1 MEDQRYGNLLIQGT
15 EISSGERMDKT
26 SNFAAIAVALLM
38 VATIGATFLYAQN
51 ENLRQENEE
60 LAVREEVYR
69 SLMAMQSEVQDGLV
83 KASQELARGAALLSE
98 LGLNG
103 TGTRAVMNEMLDNIA
118 YGIDAVTID
127 TSGTIIASEPSA
139 YQGAEGVDI
148 SGQEQVQRMIF
159 TRMPVMSQVFR
170 MVEGFMASDLQ
181 MPVFDPD
188 GRFIGSLS
196 VTLDIEGMI
205 RERAEA
211 LGLSPGFQI
220 TCLQDD
226 GLEVYDTDEAQIGR
240 NLFTDPAY
248 ADHTA
253 TLEFMHQVLGSSSG
267 YGTYEYYDSLE
278 SGNLVTKESF
288 WTDFGMHGTYW
299 TLMFIHVL

>member
-1 MEDQRYGNLLIQGT
+1 
-15 EISSGERMDKT
+15 MDKP
-26 SNFAAIAVALLM
+26 SNFAVIAVALLM

-51 ENLRQENEE
+51 ENFSRENEE
-60 LAVREEVYR
+60 LAVREEIYR
-69 SLMAMQSEVQDGLV
+69 SLMTIRSEVQDGLV
-83 KASQELARGAALLSE
+83 EASEELARGAALLGDV
-98 LGLNG
+98 GLNG
-103 TGTRAVMNEMLDNIA
+103 TEARVVMNDVLGNIA
-118 YGIDAVTID
+118 YGIDVVTID
-127 TSGTIIASEPSA
+127 VNGVIVASEPSA
-139 YQGAEGVDI
+139 YHGAEGVDI
-148 SGQEQVQRMIF
+148 SGQEQVQRMIT

-181 MPVFDPD
+181 MPIFDAD

-196 VTLDIEGMI
+196 ITLDIEGMI

-211 LGLSPGFQI
+211 LGLSSGFQI

-248 ADHTA
+248 ANYTE
-253 TLEFMHQVLGSSSG
+253 TLEFMHQMLGSNSG

-278 SGNLVTKESF
+278 SENLVTKEVL

>member
-1 MEDQRYGNLLIQGT
+1 
-15 EISSGERMDKT
+15 MDKQ
-26 SNFAAIAVALLM
+26 SNIAVIAVALLM

-51 ENLRQENEE
+51 ENLSRENHE
-60 LAVREEVYR
+60 LAVREEIYR
-69 SLMAMQSEVQDGLV
+69 SLMTMRSEVQDGLV
-83 KASQELARGAALLSE
+83 EASGELARGAALLGE
-98 LGLNG
+98 VGLNG
-103 TGTRAVMNEMLDNIA
+103 TEARAVMNDVLDNIVCS
-118 YGIDAVTID
+118 IDVVTIGVD
-127 TSGTIIASEPSA
+127 GVIVASEPSA
-139 YQGAEGVDI
+139 YQGAEGMDI
-148 SGQEQVQRMIF
+148 SGQEQVQRMIT

-170 MVEGFMASDLQ
+170 MVEGFMASDMQ
-181 MPVFDPD
+181 MPIFDAD

-205 RERAEA
+205 RERAEV
-211 LGLSPGFQI
+211 LGPSSGFQI

-248 ADHTA
+248 ANYTE
-253 TLEFMHQVLGSSSG
+253 TLEFMHQMLGSSSG

-278 SGNLVTKESF
+278 SANLVTKEVF
-288 WTDFGMHGTYW
+288 WADFGMHGTYW